1 MQNLKKKGFS
11 RDHPDF
17 RWAAMPQSPAGKGL
31 RYLHRLFI
39 SFIAFVAC
47 FFPPE
52 LTAVP
57 LIALLPQVSPMALL
71 I

>member
-1 MQNLKKKGFS
+1 
-11 RDHPDF
+11 
-17 RWAAMPQSPAGKGL
+17 MPQSPAGKGL
-31 RYLHRLFI
+31 RYLHRLSI